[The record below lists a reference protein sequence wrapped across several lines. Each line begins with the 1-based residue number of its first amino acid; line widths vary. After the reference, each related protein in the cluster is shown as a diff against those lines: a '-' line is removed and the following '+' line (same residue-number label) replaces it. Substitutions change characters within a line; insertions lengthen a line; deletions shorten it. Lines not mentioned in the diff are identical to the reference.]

1 MRILVC
7 AVGRARKGPAR
18 DLYEDYVRLIRWPVD
33 LAEVELR
40 KNAPADARKRA
51 EGDLLLEKVP
61 EGSVVVALDESGKA
75 LTSRALAQ
83 RIGRWRDEGC
93 ACVAFLIGGADGLSE
108 AVRDRADLALSF
120 GRMTWPHLMVR
131 GMLAEQIY
139 RAQQILAGHPYHR
152 D

>member
-1 MRILVC
+1 MRILIC
-7 AVGRARKGPAR
+7 AVGRSRKGAAR
-18 DLYEDYVRLIRWPVD
+18 DLYQEYVRLIRWSVE

-40 KNAPADARKRA
+40 KNAPVDARVRA
-51 EGDLLLEKVP
+51 EGELLLEKVP
-61 EGSVVVALDESGKA
+61 DGAVVVALEETGKA
-75 LTSRALAQ
+75 LTSRALAR
-83 RIGRWRDEGC
+83 RIGSWRDDGYPSI
-93 ACVAFLIGGADGLSE
+93 VFVIGGADGLSD
-108 AVRDRADLALSF
+108 AVRSRADLVLSF